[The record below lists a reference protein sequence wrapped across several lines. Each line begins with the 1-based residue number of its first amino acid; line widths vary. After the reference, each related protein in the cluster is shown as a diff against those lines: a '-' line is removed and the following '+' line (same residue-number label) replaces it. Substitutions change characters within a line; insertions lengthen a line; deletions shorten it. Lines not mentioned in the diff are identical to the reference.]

1 MTQNSISLEANDAA
15 IILRSDGSFETSLP
29 QIDSDH
35 IPENAMMGAA
45 LAYALQNPDICEV
58 ILRNFYITSNQLDHE
73 DDKVEPL
80 PVANQ
85 RRFTPTVVG

>member
-1 MTQNSISLEANDAA
+1 MTTNSITLGPNDAA

-29 QIDSDH
+29 QIESET

-58 ILRNFYITSNQLDHE
+58 ILRNFYITSNQPIDCTF
-73 DDKVEPL
+73 K
-80 PVANQ
+80 
-85 RRFTPTVVG
+85 RI